1 MTDMRTDQDLQPLA
15 VAKVFQ
21 KIMLEK
27 KFDFVILGKQSIDDD
42 YNQTGQILG
51 SLMGIPSATFSS
63 KIEFAGDNASAE
75 VTREVDFGLQKVRV
89 TLPAVFTCDLR
100 LNTPRFANVQ
110 SIIKAKKK
118 TIETLNLKDLGINV
132 EPRLKVEKVEMPAE
146 RKGGVIVASVDELVQ
161 KLKNE
166 AKVI

>member
-1 MTDMRTDQDLQPLA
+1 MRIDQDLQPLA

-21 KIMLEK
+21 KIMLDK
-27 KFDFVILGKQSIDDD
+27 KFDFVVLGKQSIDDD
-42 YNQTGQILG
+42 FNQTGQILG
-51 SLMGIPSATFSS
+51 SLLGIPSATFSS
-63 KIEFAGDNASAE
+63 KIDFDAAAKTAE
-75 VTREVDFGLQKVRV
+75 VTREVDFGLQKIRV

-110 SIIKAKKK
+110 NIIKAKKK
-118 TIETLNLKDLGINV
+118 PIETVNLADLGIDIA
-132 EPRLKVEKVEMPAE
+132 PRLKVEKVEMPAE
-146 RKGGVIVASVDELVQ
+146 RQGGVLVGSVDELVA